1 MTFRAIALKSRIMIS
16 KTQTRSLIVE
26 TARTLF
32 NEHGATTITTNH
44 IARAAAISPGNLYY
58 HFRNKEEIIR
68 MLFRDIS
75 ESFDTLWKEM
85 DNVPSISELALI
97 LKKTYRLYYD
107 YRFFYM
113 EIATLIAADDV
124 LKSDY
129 QETRNK
135 RFSQQR
141 NFFSS
146 MSSLGI
152 IKGLESDQDIQ
163 SVLTIS
169 WIISDF
175 WITYLFLSDTPVSP
189 ETLQSSLEMLF
200 FLLKPYISEPS
211 LKEFHNALKN
221 LEI

>member
-1 MTFRAIALKSRIMIS
+1 MTS
-16 KTQTRSLIVE
+16 KTQTRALIVE

-32 NEHGATTITTNH
+32 NEYGATTITTNH

-75 ESFDTLWKEM
+75 ESFDALWMEM
-85 DNVPSISELALI
+85 GIIPSVSELALI

-129 QETRNK
+129 QETRKK

-141 NFFSS
+141 DFFSS

-152 IKGLESDQDIQ
+152 IKGLESEQDIH
-163 SVLTIS
+163 SALTIS

-189 ETLQSSLEMLF
+189 ETLQSSLEILF

-211 LKEFHNALKN
+211 LKEFQNTLKN
-221 LEI
+221 LEK

>member
-1 MTFRAIALKSRIMIS
+1 MIS

>member
-1 MTFRAIALKSRIMIS
+1 MIS
-16 KTQTRSLIVE
+16 KTQTRALIVE
-26 TARTLF
+26 TARMLF

-68 MLFRDIS
+68 ILFRDIS
-75 ESFDTLWKEM
+75 ESFDALWKGM
-85 DNVPSISELALI
+85 DTIPSISELALI

-129 QETRNK
+129 QETRKK

-141 NFFSS
+141 DFFSS

-152 IKGLESDQDIQ
+152 VKGLESDQDIQ
-163 SVLTIS
+163 SALTIS

-189 ETLQSSLEMLF
+189 ETLQSSLEMVF
-200 FLLKPYISEPS
+200 FLLKPYISEPF
-211 LKEFHNALKN
+211 LNEFQNTIKN
-221 LEI
+221 LEK

>member
-1 MTFRAIALKSRIMIS
+1 MIS

-32 NEHGATTITTNH
+32 NEYGATTITTNH

>member
-1 MTFRAIALKSRIMIS
+1 MTS
-16 KTQTRSLIVE
+16 KTQTRALIVE

-32 NEHGATTITTNH
+32 NEYGATTITTNH

-58 HFRNKEEIIR
+58 HFRNKEEIVR

-75 ESFDTLWKEM
+75 ESFDALWKEM
-85 DNVPSISELALI
+85 GIIPSVSELALI

-129 QETRNK
+129 QETRKK

-141 NFFSS
+141 DFFSS

-152 IKGLESDQDIQ
+152 IKGLESEQDIH
-163 SVLTIS
+163 SALTIS

-189 ETLQSSLEMLF
+189 ETLQSSLEILF

-211 LKEFHNALKN
+211 LKEFQNTLKN
-221 LEI
+221 LEK

>member
-1 MTFRAIALKSRIMIS
+1 M
-16 KTQTRSLIVE
+16 
-26 TARTLF
+26 
-32 NEHGATTITTNH
+32 G
-44 IARAAAISPGNLYY
+44 
-58 HFRNKEEIIR
+58 II
-68 MLFRDIS
+68 
-75 ESFDTLWKEM
+75 
-85 DNVPSISELALI
+85 PSVSELALI

-129 QETRNK
+129 QETRKK

-141 NFFSS
+141 DFFSS

-152 IKGLESDQDIQ
+152 IKGLESEQDIL
-163 SVLTIS
+163 SALTIS

-189 ETLQSSLEMLF
+189 ETLQSSLEILF

-211 LKEFHNALKN
+211 LKEFQNTLKN
-221 LEI
+221 LEK